1 MHVHMV
7 HTYVRRCW
15 AMTMHQPP
23 SYLDSTAPP
32 AIEQLWWQW
41 QRRSKS
47 KSNSSG
53 GSNFLA
59 FHWSPRS
66 PAAGSESDETADDRS
81 MRSWIGGDDGC
92 MEEAAGCRT
101 REQRIHPRITQS
113 RPWVL
118 VCARRRRGHCFD
130 DRLGWW
136 SSGYCCRMDPI
147 QHRPDS
153 DGLTAAAA

>member
-59 FHWSPRS
+59 FSPVAS
-66 PAAGSESDETADDRS
+66 PAAGSESDETAHSRRPIDEIMD
-81 MRSWIGGDDGC
+81 IDGDDGC

-101 REQRIHPRITQS
+101 REQADSPADHAIAPVVLGSCSPSQALLRS
-113 RPWVL
+113 AWVVVIRVL
-118 VCARRRRGHCFD
+118 LSHG
-130 DRLGWW
+130 
-136 SSGYCCRMDPI
+136 SNT
-147 QHRPDS
+147 
-153 DGLTAAAA
+153 GLTATA